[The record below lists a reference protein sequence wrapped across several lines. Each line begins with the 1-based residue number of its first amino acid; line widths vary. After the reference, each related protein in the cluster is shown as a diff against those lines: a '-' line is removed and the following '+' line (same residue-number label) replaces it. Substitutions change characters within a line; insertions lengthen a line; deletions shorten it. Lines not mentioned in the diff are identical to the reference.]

1 MWAAGVILYILL
13 CGFPP
18 FSSPDGDQEKLFDAI
33 LSARLEFPA
42 PHWERVS
49 AGAIDL
55 VANMLRP
62 QPELRFAAEDVLD
75 HAWMSVS
82 LLSHLL
88 IIKKKKTKSF
98 YFGTLNY
105 TCSCFF
111 LLVMLKKIL

>member
-1 MWAAGVILYILL
+1 MLWYTSSSYDILNRIFPIKPILFLFQIDVWAAGVILYILL

-75 HAWMSVS
+75 HAWMAVS
-82 LLSHLL
+82 LLL
-88 IIKKKKTKSF
+88 
-98 YFGTLNY
+98 
-105 TCSCFF
+105 
-111 LLVMLKKIL
+111 

>member
-1 MWAAGVILYILL
+1 MPHFSNTYLYFIQIDVWAAGVILYILL

-75 HAWMSVS
+75 HAWMAVS
-82 LLSHLL
+82 Y
-88 IIKKKKTKSF
+88 IF
-98 YFGTLNY
+98 
-105 TCSCFF
+105 
-111 LLVMLKKIL
+111 

>member
-1 MWAAGVILYILL
+1 MILYILL

-75 HAWMSVS
+75 HAWMAVRYYAVS
-82 LLSHLL
+82 ILATLLL
-88 IIKKKKTKSF
+88 IVCPQTDITF
-98 YFGTLNY
+98 LYYFVVLFSG
-105 TCSCFF
+105 
-111 LLVMLKKIL
+111 

>member
-1 MWAAGVILYILL
+1 MILYILL

-75 HAWMSVS
+75 HAWMAVS
-82 LLSHLL
+82 SLF
-88 IIKKKKTKSF
+88 I
-98 YFGTLNY
+98 TLNSLIHFY
-105 TCSCFF
+105 WHYRYSRT
-111 LLVMLKKIL
+111 V

>member
-1 MWAAGVILYILL
+1 MQIDVWAAGVILYILL

-18 FSSPDGDQEKLFDAI
+18 FSSPDGDQDKLFDAI

-42 PHWERVS
+42 PHFERVS

-75 HAWMSVS
+75 HAWMAVS
-82 LLSHLL
+82 LFV
-88 IIKKKKTKSF
+88 IFIA
-98 YFGTLNY
+98 TLPPTGIEPVVTGETISLY
-105 TCSCFF
+105 
-111 LLVMLKKIL
+111 